1 MLENYVTIM
10 SRLLNHIPTSFQRY
24 LYSMIS
30 WNSSL
35 IGIAGFRG
43 TGKTVMM
50 LQHIQDRL
58 ANANRSITDFLYLI
72 ADQSTVIS
80 EGLYEIAQE
89 FFNYGGSELYIDEIN
104 KYPDWN
110 RILKN
115 LCDVYPDKRIV
126 YSGNSSLSIHQSSAD
141 LSRRTLLYKLK
152 PLSFRE
158 YLCLKYD
165 MKLSAITWEDLLFR
179 HVEVSHELTQKFT
192 ILKEFNDYLTHGSLP
207 IFFDD
212 ENIGDYWLRIN
223 RLIDQVIYEDI
234 EADSSSSNRI
244 LLKRILGIIAS
255 SNPFVFQIDRMSSS
269 LGVSKNTL
277 YRLVDLLET
286 AEILRIV
293 YPKDTGYRK
302 YRKGSKILFQIP
314 NMYPAIASNYVYSS
328 EMRGSIRESFLVS
341 QLSNQ
346 FTLYFSSPMDFVVE
360 KEGLAYYFEV
370 GGKNKTNRQ
379 IQHVDRGYLLLDGI
393 EIGFNNKIPL
403 YLAGFLY

>member
-10 SRLLNHIPTSFQRY
+10 SRLLHHVPTSFQRY
-24 LYSMIS
+24 LYSTIS

-58 ANANRSITDFLYLI
+58 ANANESITDFLYLI

-89 FFNYGGSELYIDEIN
+89 FFNYGGSELYIDEIH

-126 YSGNSSLSIHQSSAD
+126 YSGSSSLSIHQSSAD

-165 MKLSAITWEDLLFR
+165 MKLSPITWEDLLFR

-207 IFFDD
+207 IFIDD
-212 ENIGDYWLRIN
+212 ENIGDY
-223 RLIDQVIYEDI
+223 
-234 EADSSSSNRI
+234 
-244 LLKRILGIIAS
+244 
-255 SNPFVFQIDRMSSS
+255 
-269 LGVSKNTL
+269 
-277 YRLVDLLET
+277 
-286 AEILRIV
+286 
-293 YPKDTGYRK
+293 
-302 YRKGSKILFQIP
+302 
-314 NMYPAIASNYVYSS
+314 
-328 EMRGSIRESFLVS
+328 
-341 QLSNQ
+341 
-346 FTLYFSSPMDFVVE
+346 
-360 KEGLAYYFEV
+360 
-370 GGKNKTNRQ
+370 
-379 IQHVDRGYLLLDGI
+379 
-393 EIGFNNKIPL
+393 
-403 YLAGFLY
+403 